1 MHRILI
7 DFLILE
13 NIKIIIILFYRKINY
28 IQIIFN
34 YHILFNLFSLKNI
47 KKKFLKY
54 LLYFKKLF

>member
-28 IQIIFN
+28 IQIN
-34 YHILFNLFSLKNI
+34 YLHLTF
-47 KKKFLKY
+47 Y
-54 LLYFKKLF
+54 LNH